1 MLVVMATHY
10 WIKFLEAHGCKY
22 VRSKASHINLEL
34 SKFIIPNKIDGV
46 NPCSIKFYWWRKF

>member
-1 MLVVMATHY
+1 MATHY